1 MKVQLWEVI
10 AQFLLNVECIILKL
24 KLLVKEEM
32 GKLFHIIYFAVN
44 LNNNID
50 DEFIFPSYFS
60 YIGIGICEQTVKL
73 NKLPGFNSLYY
84 SF

>member
-1 MKVQLWEVI
+1 
-10 AQFLLNVECIILKL
+10 
-24 KLLVKEEM
+24 M

-44 LNNNID
+44 LNNNNID